1 MVDTTPEGEKTIMS
15 GDIIR
20 RVDVSGHFPTGDSS
34 LTPVGTPPP
43 FRYPPPVFHLLS
55 DPRPVGHA
63 RHYVEG
69 AIGYQSILG
78 QSIHRHYPSG
88 RHYFATDPSPLRTPP
103 PFGPLP
109 PRPPPRPPPVGPLP
123 HGPPPHGPPHGPLPP
138 SSRHGHTS
146 CKMHGNCKTE
156 CFLPGSA
163 KSSHARCHVHVGMSN
178 SEIHQ
183 EISKLCN
190 IKQL

>member
-109 PRPPPRPPPVGPLP
+109 PRTPPRTPPVGPLP
-123 HGPPPHGPPHGPLPP
+123 PRTPPHEPPPTDPSPL
-138 SSRHGHTS
+138 RAATDIHLVK
-146 CKMHGNCKTE
+146 CME
-156 CFLPGSA
+156 I
-163 KSSHARCHVHVGMSN
+163 ARRNVFCPALLRAHM
-178 SEIHQ
+178 Q
-183 EISKLCN
+183 DATYT
-190 IKQL
+190 